1 MAPIN
6 VNIGILGHIDSGKT
20 SLCRALSTITSTASL
35 DKAPESA
42 SRGITLD
49 LGFSSF
55 SVESPDHFK
64 EKGFETIQFCLV
76 DCPGHAS
83 LIRTVIGGAQIID
96 LCCLVID
103 ANKGIQTQTAE
114 CLVVAEILANQLVII
129 VNKIDGFP
137 EDQRAKKLEAT
148 CGKLRKVFA
157 RTKFGEN
164 LPMACVSANPGEG
177 KDPIGL
183 QELIALLG
191 NTLAVPKR
199 NTSGPFTFSFDHCF
213 QIKGQGTILTGTVLS
228 GTVKPATIV

>member
-96 LCCLVID
+96 LCAQVID
-103 ANKGIQTQTAE
+103 ANKGIQAQTAE

-129 VNKIDGFP
+129 LNKIDMIP
-137 EDQRAKKLEAT
+137 EAKREKT
-148 CGKLRKVFA
+148 LRSVIKMLKQTFVK
-157 RTKFGEN
+157 TKFGEN
-164 LPMACVSANPGEG
+164 LPMACVS
-177 KDPIGL
+177 
-183 QELIALLG
+183 
-191 NTLAVPKR
+191 
-199 NTSGPFTFSFDHCF
+199 
-213 QIKGQGTILTGTVLS
+213 
-228 GTVKPATIV
+228 